1 MGKLCENYR
10 AMSRYKGRQ
19 GAKANFKL
27 FPRGKSNSINDSGDG
42 DGCVSQW
49 TNRLLTGS
57 ANERL
62 LAKKGTVSGGL
73 VGTLPV
79 TGTIKLKSHI

>member
-1 MGKLCENYR
+1 MIR
-10 AMSRYKGRQ
+10 VTAM
-19 GAKANFKL
+19 
-27 FPRGKSNSINDSGDG
+27 
-42 DGCVSQW
+42 GCVGQW
-49 TNRLLTGS
+49 TNRPLTGS

>member
-27 FPRGKSNSINDSGDG
+27 FPRGKSNSINE
-42 DGCVSQW
+42 
-49 TNRLLTGS
+49 LTGS

-62 LAKKGTVSGGL
+62 LAKKGTVLGGL